1 MSGAEREDA
10 GSPYRILFVC
20 TGNTCRSPLAEALA
34 RAELERRGWM
44 QVRVASAGVAAV
56 PGAPASPAAVTAAED
71 EGLDLRAHRARMATG
86 AAIEDADLIL
96 AMGPSHLGWLAELV
110 PAERLHL
117 LGDFAAGEEA
127 GIAVRDPF
135 GGNVAEYRATLR
147 ELRELVRAAL
157 DRVAPIVA
165 P

>member
-1 MSGAEREDA
+1 MMETVREDA
-10 GSPYRILFVC
+10 GSPYSILFVC

-34 RAELERRGWM
+34 RAELERRGWR
-44 QVRVASAGVAAV
+44 QVQVASAGVAAL
-56 PGAPASPAAVTAAED
+56 PDAPASSAAIEAAREQ
-71 EGLDLRAHRARMATG
+71 GLDLTAHRARAATDDTV
-86 AAIEDADLIL
+86 ADADLIL
-96 AMGPSHLGWLAELV
+96 GMGPSHLEWLAERV

-117 LGDFAAGEEA
+117 LGDFAVGKEA

-135 GGNVAEYRATLR
+135 GGDVAQYRATLR
-147 ELRELVRAAL
+147 ELRSMVGAAL